1 MRVSQRQKT
10 NYLTNTPKSE
20 NAVHPQSAFD
30 DTIEE
35 GISMVMFAFLSIFSL
50 GFLLLF
56 IAQ

>member
-10 NYLTNTPKSE
+10 YYLTNTPKSE
-20 NAVHPQSAFD
+20 NAVSKSAFD
-30 DTIEE
+30 DTKEE